1 MQRAPCNL
9 ALFPFPPFS
18 APSPRASLHRPP
30 PLSSPPLG
38 PPDREVYFY
47 RGRTVEGYVACVH
60 HAPVASVPPIGPRT
74 AGHFGPFGG
83 CAFNSPLCLSLG
95 AVTFECVGAAE
106 KDRSCAR
113 VFHERPGTSG
123 ARRNGRAEPSTRA
136 QLVFL
141 EIFTNLPAQSGSL
154 GRGTKR
160 HRFVRANFRS
170 GSVSHQDPRNRG
182 ATRRVSES
190 CTPYPEMY
198 ERSPARGE
206 WRGVSGK

>member
-1 MQRAPCNL
+1 MR
-9 ALFPFPPFS
+9 
-18 APSPRASLHRPP
+18 SPRPCCLRPANRSTHRRPFWSIRRLRVQFPSLSFSRRRD
-30 PLSSPPLG
+30 LRMCGCSG
-38 PPDREVYFY
+38 
-47 RGRTVEGYVACVH
+47 EG
-60 HAPVASVPPIGPRT
+60 
-74 AGHFGPFGG
+74 
-83 CAFNSPLCLSLG
+83 
-95 AVTFECVGAAE
+95 
-106 KDRSCAR
+106 SCAR